1 MSNID
6 NLVTS
11 LAKELLGEDVLDVL
25 QFLLNKKIEITDD
38 EIANELGVKVNEVR
52 KKLYALADQG
62 LVSYRRSR
70 DKDTGWYVYYWKVN
84 TDQINDI
91 LLNRK
96 REILEKLKTR
106 LEYEENNEFY
116 ICPEDKNKYTFEE
129 AFENEFKCPRCGSQ
143 LEYYDSKK
151 VREVLGKKIKD
162 LQDEIDKETKL
173 GSSNG
178 S

>member
-11 LAKELLGEDVLDVL
+11 LAKELLGEEVLDVL
-25 QFLLNKKIEITDD
+25 QFLLNRKIEITDD

-84 TDQINDI
+84 T
-91 LLNRK
+91 
-96 REILEKLKTR
+96 
-106 LEYEENNEFY
+106 
-116 ICPEDKNKYTFEE
+116 
-129 AFENEFKCPRCGSQ
+129 
-143 LEYYDSKK
+143 
-151 VREVLGKKIKD
+151 VLY
-162 LQDEIDKETKL
+162 L
-173 GSSNG
+173 SRR
-178 S
+178 

>member
-11 LAKELLGEDVLDVL
+11 LAKELLGEEVLDVL
-25 QFLLNKKIEITDD
+25 QFLLSKKIEITDD

-173 GSSNG
+173 GPSNSS
-178 S
+178 